1 MSTYVDVMGNQALL
15 ACGMAAGPVFT
26 LGYLLEGA
34 SRVDYKPF
42 RHPVSSLSLGR
53 GGWAQTV
60 NFLVVG
66 LLSLIF
72 AVGLWHVGP
81 SHWGALLIGTWAVGL
96 LGAGAFRTDPVS
108 GYPPGTPD
116 QLQHHTRAGA
126 LHDMLSLI
134 GFLALTVACFVF
146 ALSSSPGWAIYSIA
160 SGVLFATTMALSSAA
175 FSQHQRWVDLGGL
188 IQRVSI
194 TIGWTWQTLL
204 AVRILHA

>member
-1 MSTYVDVMGNQALL
+1 MGNQVLL

-26 LGYLLEGA
+26 FAYLLEGA
-34 SRVDYKPF
+34 RRVDYKPF

-72 AVGLWHVGP
+72 AVGLWQVGP
-81 SHWGALLIGTWAVGL
+81 SRWGALLIGTWAVGL
-96 LGAGAFRTDPVS
+96 LGAGAFRADPVS

-116 QLQHHTRAGA
+116 QLQRHTRAGA

-146 ALSSSPGWAIYSIA
+146 APSSSPGWAIYSIA

-188 IQRVSI
+188 IQRVSV

-204 AVRILHA
+204 AVRTLHA